1 LHLKV
6 FDWTSRA
13 KLKRPS
19 KYADVACKTT
29 SRTVDGRATH
39 AITVITY
46 IFNEDTRANLE
57 KVLQAL
63 KIL

>member
-1 LHLKV
+1 MIGQVEQSLKDQV
-6 FDWTSRA
+6 SMQMLPVKQQA
-13 KLKRPS
+13 EQLM
-19 KYADVACKTT
+19 AEL
-29 SRTVDGRATH
+29 TH